1 MRKKALVLTTLL
13 SFSSSPLLLFAGDY
27 INYPYYYFS
36 AGYDY
41 GKYLKVQGEMGVNGY
56 AIVIPVKDEKT
67 FAYYH
72 FLLTKYGYKPVAIKG
87 AVVAKVAKD
96 KQLLTKDL
104 EIIRDKLKFP
114 AKIEKVDAI
123 GYTFTLDRKSGKTSQ
138 AKTQISNPQGN
149 KEGKNQTA
157 KLPIDEVIEDLQKA
171 IKDAK
176 KIGEVEPPK
185 VRAIYRIEFDKEKL
199 LRDLREILKGL
210 KEFKEA
216 TKTQVDLN

>member
-1 MRKKALVLTTLL
+1 MGKKNAKFLISVLL
-13 SFSSSPLLLFAGDY
+13 SSSFLFAGDY

-41 GKYLKVQGEMGVNGY
+41 GKYLKVQNEVRVNGY

-72 FLLTKYGYKPVAIKG
+72 FWLTKYGYKPIAIKG

-104 EIIRDKLKFP
+104 EVIRNKLKFP
-114 AKIEKVDAI
+114 ATIKRVNTL
-123 GYTFTLDRKSGKTSQ
+123 GYIFTLIQKEKDILKQPTPL
-138 AKTQISNPQGN
+138 PQEKRIVSEDKN
-149 KEGKNQTA
+149 KPK
-157 KLPIDEVIEDLQKA
+157 KLPIDLVMKDIQKA
-171 IKDAK
+171 IKDAE
-176 KIGEVEPPK
+176 KIGEVEPP
-185 VRAIYRIEFDKEKL
+185 RLRTIYKIEFDKERL
-199 LRDLREILKGL
+199 LQDLRNILKGL